1 MNGVSQMR
9 KCAKEEI
16 CEDIMIKILDFLPSK
31 CLAKF
36 KCVSKCWE
44 KYIADCRC
52 RRWIQKPYLVG
63 FFCQHSEIQRE
74 LRFFLSSSSTKDHSG
89 TFVGSL
95 DHNLF
100 HRKAR
105 LVAASN
111 GFVLCNVKK
120 VHYYVYNPATSQFLV
135 LPKTQI
141 CMEDDDNN
149 PPPVGFICKVDN
161 PDNKD
166 DIISF
171 TIVRYAIPLN
181 PSNLQFAV
189 TIESFS
195 SETNVWTAN
204 KITLEVPI
212 RLFPCTFMKSPSASV
227 IDGVFCWYDDSLQI
241 TVYDSIHKS
250 FWDLKLPE
258 DMERGI
264 GCGYLGSSAGG
275 LYFALNIIFKG
286 TVIVWYLASNIR
298 NRDAVWVKK
307 YVGNVRSTVLQ
318 CPEDFGVE
326 GYPHIELNNMV
337 IHPTITV
344 YDSIHKCF
352 WALKLPEDMET
363 EKGCCHLGSSGAL
376 YFALNIRFVPT
387 IIVWYLAS
395 NIHSRDVVWVK
406 KYVGNVANT
415 VLQCPEDFGL
425 EGYNWFEMTS
435 IAIHP
440 TDVGQHNASKF
451 FLMNGINGHLIA

>member
-1 MNGVSQMR
+1 MNRVSHMR
-9 KCAKEEI
+9 KYAKEEI

-44 KYIADCRC
+44 KYITDCRC
-52 RRWIQKPYLVG
+52 RRWNQKPYLVG
-63 FFCQHSEIQRE
+63 FFCQHSEIERE
-74 LRFFLSSSSTKDHSG
+74 LRFFLSSQSVIDG
-89 TFVGSL
+89 TFDESL
-95 DHNLF
+95 DNLF
-100 HRKAR
+100 HSNAR

-111 GFVLCNVKK
+111 GFLLCNVKK
-120 VHYYVYNPATSQFLV
+120 VHYYVYNPATSQLLV

-141 CMEDDDNN
+141 CMEDDECN
-149 PPPVGFICKVDN
+149 PPPIGFICKVDN

-166 DIISF
+166 IISF
-171 TIVRYAIPLN
+171 TIVRYAIPAK
-181 PSNLQFAV
+181 PLQFALQLAV

-204 KITLEVPI
+204 KIILDVPI
-212 RLFPCTFMKSPSASV
+212 RLFPCTLTKSPSASV

-250 FWDLKLPE
+250 FWALKLPE

-307 YVGNVRSTVLQ
+307 YVGNVKSTVLQ

-326 GYPHIELNNMV
+326 GYPHIVLNNMV
-337 IHPTITV
+337 IHPTVPHIFYLGFQRNIIS
-344 YDSIHKCF
+344 YD
-352 WALKLPEDMET
+352 
-363 EKGCCHLGSSGAL
+363 
-376 YFALNIRFVPT
+376 
-387 IIVWYLAS
+387 
-395 NIHSRDVVWVK
+395 
-406 KYVGNVANT
+406 
-415 VLQCPEDFGL
+415 
-425 EGYNWFEMTS
+425 FEMDAAQLVNIFS
-435 IAIHP
+435 GCP
-440 TDVGQHNASKF
+440 TMKRYKLFPFEWYQWPR
-451 FLMNGINGHLIA
+451 LLL

>member
-1 MNGVSQMR
+1 MNGVSHMR
-9 KCAKEEI
+9 KYAKEEI

-111 GFVLCNVKK
+111 GFLLCNVKK

-227 IDGVFCWYDDSLQI
+227 IDGVFYWYDDSLQI

-307 YVGNVRSTVLQ
+307 YVGNVRSIVLQ

-337 IHPTITV
+337 IHPTVPHIFYLGFQRNIIS
-344 YDSIHKCF
+344 YDFEKDVAQLVNIFSGGPTMKRY
-352 WALKLPEDMET
+352 KLFPFE
-363 EKGCCHLGSSGAL
+363 
-376 YFALNIRFVPT
+376 
-387 IIVWYLAS
+387 WYQWPRRL
-395 NIHSRDVVWVK
+395 
-406 KYVGNVANT
+406 
-415 VLQCPEDFGL
+415 L
-425 EGYNWFEMTS
+425 
-435 IAIHP
+435 
-440 TDVGQHNASKF
+440 
-451 FLMNGINGHLIA
+451 